1 MITYLLA
8 AVLAGGLL
16 AGDSGKPVVTDAA
29 VAAAARGMRIQIYE
43 TFREDRPEYDRRQ
56 QAWEQVKK
64 AWDAAGSPAGEREKF
79 IRWCVDVE
87 SHSRGDSIEAMPE
100 APKFTSAAIAE
111 DGNESMEWLKIL
123 AEEVEG
129 RSSGVSA
136 NSKPTAASAGN
147 GPAPVSPAI
156 GTTPDDHR
164 SAPKVNVTAFI
175 RNLLNSDGSAR
186 EPSRGK

>member
-8 AVLAGGLL
+8 AVLAGGIA

-29 VAAAARGMRIQIYE
+29 VAAAARDMRIQIYE

-64 AWDAAGSPAGEREKF
+64 AWEVAGSPAADREKLV
-79 IRWCVDVE
+79 RWYADVE
-87 SHSRGDSIEAMPE
+87 SHSRGDSIDAMPE

-129 RSSGVSA
+129 GPSRVPA
-136 NSKPTAASAGN
+136 NNKPNTASTGNEPPPASPTVGAPQEDHR
-147 GPAPVSPAI
+147 PAPKA
-156 GTTPDDHR
+156 
-164 SAPKVNVTAFI
+164 NVTAFI
-175 RNLLNSDGSAR
+175 RNLLNSD
-186 EPSRGK
+186 SRTPRSPGGK